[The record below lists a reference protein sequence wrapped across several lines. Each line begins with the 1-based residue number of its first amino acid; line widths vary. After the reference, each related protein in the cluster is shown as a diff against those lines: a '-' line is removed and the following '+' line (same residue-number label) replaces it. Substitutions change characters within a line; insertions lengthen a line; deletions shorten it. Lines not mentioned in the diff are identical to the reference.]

1 MSSELT
7 SAKTHLAAL
16 QNEVALLRQREAELS
31 GHLSKATS
39 EAEKYRND
47 LMRAKDSHTGWF
59 GNEKCSRMVDTDQA
73 CTSSNSY
80 QMRVNMPLAWRKIL
94 EFGKLF

>member
-47 LMRAKDSHTGWF
+47 LMRAKDSHTG
-59 GNEKCSRMVDTDQA
+59 
-73 CTSSNSY
+73 
-80 QMRVNMPLAWRKIL
+80 
-94 EFGKLF
+94 

>member
-59 GNEKCSRMVDTDQA
+59 GNEKCSLMVDTDQA

-80 QMRVNMPLAWRKIL
+80 QKI
-94 EFGKLF
+94 GRAHV